1 MVCRK
6 YLYLEI
12 ELGINDKRSNLVDTG
27 SELSWVHRNQPALIA
42 LRCCSS
48 KMQKAR
54 NRGLD
59 VLSF

>member
-27 SELSWVHRNQPALIA
+27 SELSWVHSNQPALTA
-42 LRCCSS
+42 P
-48 KMQKAR
+48 Q
-54 NRGLD
+54 
-59 VLSF
+59 VLQQ